1 MLPPKAL
8 TAGAL
13 CFLLAAAW
21 MTRPVHGQPT
31 HMSSPE
37 KVAFRPAE
45 VRPPSIGD
53 HLAKLDRT
61 IALDLKRVGLEEAL
75 ERIAR
80 LGGLRLVYDASA
92 LPPDHRVTLQD
103 DGVTVMS
110 ALHEAA
116 WGTGLQFKLSPS
128 GYLLVAAANEGSG
141 DPAPPELVRHE
152 VAGTV
157 TSAEAGTPIPG
168 VNVVV
173 KGTAVGT
180 TTDSDGGYRLD
191 APSPNDTLVFSFVG
205 FEPEEVLIAGRS
217 EIDVTLREDIEAL
230 SEVIVVG
237 YGAANVANLT
247 GSVSAIE
254 QEAIEEIPVTQ
265 PSQAL
270 AGQASGVSVRQ
281 TSGAPGQGG
290 ATIRIRGYGTF
301 SRAGNEPLVI
311 VDGIPSSLDNVHP
324 NDIASISVL
333 KDAASAA
340 IYGSRAANGV
350 ILVETK
356 KGRAGGLR
364 VSYSAY
370 VGRQGFSERPEFVDS
385 WVYAMANNE
394 ASINMGG
401 GPLYSEEDI
410 EKFRSGTDPW
420 YPNVDHYHEFFNSGN
435 GLQTNHNLQFVGG
448 SETIQYMASL
458 GYLRQN
464 GMVQENWY
472 DRYNLRL
479 NLDSDVTDRFRIG
492 LNLAGSVSDENEP
505 GAFTGNGTLERLVTR
520 VTRQNA
526 TQHIVTPD
534 GWYTNIDRGA
544 PWAALHSENFVKE
557 EGSHVLGKVDF
568 TYDLLNSL
576 EVIARGGYE
585 FNNSQYRKFRSYFVV
600 NPNLVEEPNR
610 LGIDTDDDYTLT
622 LEALLRYTKTLR
634 SHDLNLL
641 AGYAQTESRWEWT
654 YAYRDNFPNNKLH
667 QLAAASS
674 ENMQSNSDASQWA
687 LRSYFGRV
695 RYGFDNRYLFEANA
709 RYDGSSR
716 FRAGRRYG
724 FFPSFSAGWRIS
736 NEEWFSRVPFFTT
749 LKLRASWG
757 ALGNQQIG
765 NYPYQSTYNMNQDYV
780 FGNSVASGAAITQL
794 ASRDISWETTRI
806 ADVGIDASAFD
817 GRMLLTVDYFNKKTS
832 DILYPLTAADLLGMT
847 PSVQNAGE
855 VLNEGWEF
863 DVSYNDRAGG
873 VGYSIST
880 NFSIVGTEVLSL
892 ANVDRDI
899 GQALFI
905 GQPLNAIYGY
915 IDDGLFVD
923 EDDISS
929 YPTQPYTPVPGDI
942 RYKDLSGPDGVPDG
956 VVDAQYD
963 RTVIGQTEPKYTYGA
978 LLSANFR
985 NFDFSLQLQGAAGMH
1000 RAPEHY
1006 AARAFANGSNVQQW
1020 MWDNRWT
1027 PENPDRDAIY
1037 PRFLIHGEGRGE
1049 PYAWTS
1055 TYWFWDASYLR
1066 LKFAQIGYSLPSGLL
1081 NAMRL
1086 GRLRI
1091 YLSGRNLYTL
1101 DRFVPG
1107 WDPEMEVAAAQGGSH
1122 YPLARLFTLGVNV
1135 DF

>member
-1 MLPPKAL
+1 MLQTGSITGRVIDADTENPLPGVNIVL
-8 TAGAL
+8 SGTTQGA
-13 CFLLAAAW
+13 ATDANGNYTIDGVAPG
-21 MTRPVHGQPT
+21 TYDVHASFIGYQT
-31 HMSSPE
+31 QIVEDVVVEEDEVTTLDIRLEPE
-37 KVAFRPAE
+37 AM
-45 VRPPSIGD
+45 
-53 HLAKLDRT
+53 
-61 IALDLKRVGLEEAL
+61 GLEEL
-75 ERIAR
+75 
-80 LGGLRLVYDASA
+80 
-92 LPPDHRVTLQD
+92 
-103 DGVTVMS
+103 
-110 ALHEAA
+110 
-116 WGTGLQFKLSPS
+116 
-128 GYLLVAAANEGSG
+128 
-141 DPAPPELVRHE
+141 
-152 VAGTV
+152 
-157 TSAEAGTPIPG
+157 
-168 VNVVV
+168 
-173 KGTAVGT
+173 
-180 TTDSDGGYRLD
+180 
-191 APSPNDTLVFSFVG
+191 
-205 FEPEEVLIAGRS
+205 
-217 EIDVTLREDIEAL
+217 
-230 SEVIVVG
+230 IVVG

-254 QEAIEEIPVTQ
+254 QEAIQEIPVTQ

-301 SRAGNEPLVI
+301 SRAGNAPLVI
-311 VDGIPSSLDNVHP
+311 VDGIPSSLDNVQP

-356 KGRAGGLR
+356 KGREGGMNISYNAYAGVQR
-364 VSYSAY
+364 
-370 VGRQGFSERPEFVDS
+370 FSERPEFVDS
-385 WVYAMANNE
+385 WIYAMANNE

-401 GPLYSEEDI
+401 GAVYSEEDI
-410 EKFRSGTDPW
+410 EKYRSGTDPW
-420 YPNVDHYHEFFNSGN
+420 YPNVDHYGELFSTGN
-435 GLQTNHNLQFVGG
+435 GLQTSHNLQVAGG
-448 SETIQYMASL
+448 TDAIRYMASL

-505 GAFTGNGTLERLVTR
+505 GAFTGDGTVERLITR
-520 VTRQNA
+520 AMRQNA

-544 PWAALHSENFVKE
+544 PWAALYSENFVKE
-557 EGSHVLGKVDF
+557 EGSHVLAKLEF

-576 EVIARGGYE
+576 EVIGRGGYE
-585 FNNSQYRKFRSYFVV
+585 FNNADHRLFRSHFVV
-600 NPNLVEEPNR
+600 NPNLVQSPNR
-610 LGIDTDDDYTLT
+610 LGIDVDNDYTLT
-622 LEALLRYTKTLR
+622 LEALLRYSKVLGN
-634 SHDLNLL
+634 HDLNVL
-641 AGYAQTESRWEWT
+641 AGYAQTESRAEWT

-736 NEEWFSRVPFFTT
+736 NEDWFANVPFITT

-757 ALGNQQIG
+757 ELGNQQIG
-765 NYPYQSTYNMNQDYV
+765 NYPYQSTYNLNQNYI
-780 FGNSVASGAAITQL
+780 FGNSIAPGAAITQL
-794 ASRDISWETTRI
+794 ASRDISWETTRMV
-806 ADVGIDASAFD
+806 DVGVDASVLD

-832 DILYPLTAADLLGMT
+832 DILYPLTAADLLGMSA
-847 PSVQNAGE
+847 SVQNAGE
-855 VLNEGWEF
+855 VANRGWEF
-863 DVSYNDRAGG
+863 SASFENSAGG
-873 VGYSIST
+873 FDYNITT
-880 NFSIVGTEVLSL
+880 NFSIVDTEVLSL
-892 ANVDRDI
+892 ANVDQDI

-915 IDDGLFVD
+915 VADGLFVD
-923 EDDISS
+923 ENDISS
-929 YPTQPYTPVPGDI
+929 YPAQPYNPAPGDI
-942 RYKDLSGPDGVPDG
+942 RYKDISGPDGVPDG

-963 RTVIGQTEPKYTYGA
+963 RTVIGQTEPRYTYGA
-978 LLSANFR
+978 LFSANFS

-1000 RAPEHY
+1000 RAPENY
-1006 AARAFANGSNVQQW
+1006 AGRAFANGSNVQQW
-1020 MWDNRWT
+1020 QWDNRWT
-1027 PENPDRDAIY
+1027 PENPDPDAIY
-1037 PRFLIHGEGRGE
+1037 PRFLIHGGGRGD
-1049 PYAWTS
+1049 PYSWTS

-1066 LKFAQIGYSLPSGLL
+1066 LKFAQIGFSLPPSILTP
-1081 NAMRL
+1081 MRL
-1086 GRLRI
+1086 NRLRI
-1091 YLSGRNLYTL
+1091 YLSGRNLYTF

-1107 WDPEMEVAAAQGGSH
+1107 WDPEMEVRRRSGGAH

-1135 DF
+1135 NF